1 MTIFKQKDN
10 KKTKKPRSLNW
21 VLVGMVACLPV
32 LSVGIWLML
41 LLIVVG
47 MSAVG
52 WCIEKRWQHN
62 RQPVIHTILG
72 NQDAKDDDFQAE
84 RQ

>member
-1 MTIFKQKDN
+1 MMI
-10 KKTKKPRSLNW
+10 
-21 VLVGMVACLPV
+21 VLVV
-32 LSVGIWLML
+32 VGI
-41 LLIVVG
+41 
-47 MSAVG
+47 SAVG

>member
-1 MTIFKQKDN
+1 M
-10 KKTKKPRSLNW
+10 
-21 VLVGMVACLPV
+21 
-32 LSVGIWLML
+32 ML
-41 LLIVVG
+41 LLFVVG

-72 NQDAKDDDFQAE
+72 NQDAKDDTIFKQKDNKKTKNQCH
-84 RQ
+84 